1 MYTLL
6 SNNAIPVPIARCL
19 GYLAAAS
26 GQSLRH
32 QFSLVDYPIH
42 TGLETGHRPW
52 EPCSSD
58 VDVDNWLDSH
68 GLLGRKI
75 KVVTVGWSL

>member
-6 SNNAIPVPIARCL
+6 SNNAIPVPILPFR
-19 GYLAAAS
+19 LAAAS

-42 TGLETGHRPW
+42 TGLEAGHRPW

-58 VDVDNWLDSH
+58 VDVTGSIAMASLE
-68 GLLGRKI
+68 RKS
-75 KVVTVGWSL
+75 K